1 MKTVQEYFREADID
15 ELIRLYLCE
24 HPVNID
30 KIKELE
36 QQSVGQIMQVIKDK
50 LARYIERLRTIT
62 PSTDD
67 EYYVFFA
74 HKTMG
79 KYGYE
84 ISYSLAYLEDI
95 LKKDINE
102 IQTYSYILSKHE
114 EIVQYQVADTE
125 LTKQNIENLL
135 IDIMYEASFFGYEQE
150 YLDAEKTALDKALK
164 EPMDQEGISFEE
176 FEEKMCDEFGWEK
189 SEIDEVEEEY
199 YKKAVCADYDYERYS
214 ITKELNAIKKTIEQ
228 DHENNE

>member
-24 HPVNID
+24 HPVNIG

-36 QQSVGQIMQVIKDK
+36 QQSVDQIMQAIKDK

-125 LTKQNIENLL
+125 LTKQNIEILL
-135 IDIMYEASFFGYEQE
+135 IDIISSFRH
-150 YLDAEKTALDKALK
+150 
-164 EPMDQEGISFEE
+164 
-176 FEEKMCDEFGWEK
+176 K
-189 SEIDEVEEEY
+189 STPAMMLHI
-199 YKKAVCADYDYERYS
+199 
-214 ITKELNAIKKTIEQ
+214 
-228 DHENNE
+228 